1 MLIGHRPD
9 SVLNMMSYTNYQTS
23 EYAKQ
28 IEDAH
33 NLVLKTFK
41 VDKLADKLI
50 DRLEELSAIKSKKI
64 PYWITRSTAK
74 LDSAGNV
81 FVYASRTKDSYN
93 REQEIEDTG
102 FSKYFLNENEFIDKL
117 DAKESNLTYNK

>member
-1 MLIGHRPD
+1 MIGHRPD
-9 SVLNMMSYTNYQTS
+9 SALNMMSYTNYQTS

-50 DRLEELSAIKSKKI
+50 NRLEAISKIKSKKI
-64 PYWITRSTAK
+64 PYWITRSTTK
-74 LDSAGNV
+74 LDSEGNV
-81 FVYASRTKDSYN
+81 YMYASRTGKGYD

-102 FSKYFLNENEFIDKL
+102 FSEYFKNEDEHIGKL
-117 DAKESNLTYNK
+117 DAKQYNLTYNR